1 MTELI
6 DIKAFLATA
15 RAGSFSAAGRE
26 IGLATSIITKRVNR
40 LEYRIGTPLFTRS
53 TRRLT
58 LTTAGEQL
66 RPRLQLLIGEIE
78 DTLEGVHPRERGVL
92 GELRIKA
99 PTTVGTRYIGPSI
112 ASFQARNPNVR
123 TELLLV
129 DRMVNPLEE
138 NFDIALGAM
147 PAAYP
152 NVLDIPLCR
161 YDRVLVASPA
171 YLAKSGP
178 LRHPTDIAQHE
189 CLAFLPVG
197 LSWSFE
203 SRKGVIDVAVH
214 ASFSVNDSGVL
225 LAAAENGTGLAVVPR
240 FVARESLAEG
250 RLVELLPETPPITLW
265 LKALVPRNRVHKPE
279 VMKLLDHLK
288 AEYSPVPPWDNER
301 IEEPSRLAAVSSSSS
316 AGRGKFAERSAA
328 GT

>member
-40 LEYRIGTPLFTRS
+40 LEYRIGTPLFTRT

-66 RPRLQLLIGEIE
+66 RPRLQLLVGEIE
-78 DTLEGVHPRERGVL
+78 DTLEGVHPRERGVM

-99 PTTVGTRYIGPSI
+99 PTTVGTRYIGPCI
-112 ASFQARNPNVR
+112 ADFQSRNPNVR

-152 NVLDIPLCR
+152 NVVDIPLCR
-161 YDRVLVASPA
+161 YDRVLVASPS
-171 YLAKSGP
+171 YLKRSGP

-203 SRKGVIDVAVH
+203 SHKGVIDISVH

-225 LAAAENGTGLAVVPR
+225 LSAAENGSGLAVVPR
-240 FVARESLAEG
+240 FVARQALAEG

-265 LKALVPRNRVHKPE
+265 LKALVPRNRVQKPE
-279 VMKLLDHLK
+279 VTKLLDHLK
-288 AEYSPVPPWDNER
+288 SVFSPAPPWDT
-301 IEEPSRLAAVSSSSS
+301 EEIAAPSVLGAVNSSNLADK
-316 AGRGKFAERSAA
+316 GKFAESSAA
-328 GT
+328 GP